1 MFSNRLFQP
10 SRYHRHVN
18 CETALH
24 ICLWQ
29 HVNTVDINADT
40 DADDIATDTQDDSH
54 SSSLQVGRYNTL
66 HIYAHI
72 THVIYAHIIGPALLT
87 TEWMCPCYADAD
99 TVCPQADG
107 DVELS
112 NFDES
117 YFELSNFKQS
127 YYRTRVRSLAML
139 VTH

>member
-1 MFSNRLFQP
+1 MRTPFHQKFSHRLFQP
-10 SRYHRHVN
+10 LRYHRHVN

-54 SSSLQVGRYNTL
+54 SISYTYY
-66 HIYAHI
+66 IYAHI

-87 TEWMCPCYADAD
+87 TEWTCLCYADAD
-99 TVCPQADG
+99 NVCPRADG
-107 DVELS
+107 DVEIS
-112 NFDES
+112 IFDKS
-117 YFELSNFKQS
+117 YFELSNLKKIF
-127 YYRTRVRSLAML
+127 
-139 VTH
+139 